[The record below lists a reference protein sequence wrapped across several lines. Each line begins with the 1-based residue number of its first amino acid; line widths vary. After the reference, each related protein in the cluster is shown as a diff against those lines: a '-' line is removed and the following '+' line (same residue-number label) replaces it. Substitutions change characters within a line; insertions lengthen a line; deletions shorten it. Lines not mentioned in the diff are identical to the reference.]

1 MTDILAKDVNS
12 NSGQP
17 PFAGDGKKP
26 DEEKK
31 RRGGIWFRILAVL
44 LFLGALV
51 EGAILY
57 ADRAAKNVEATP
69 APQPVVA
76 APQPVVV
83 APQPVAEKHAPKE
96 KVENAYFFRIDGKD
110 VEGRTASFDYIIVT
124 NDYTWVKGS
133 TTEVVAN
140 DTVIPEEETADRII
154 TPKVKESFASA
165 LDLIAVGLA
174 SREGDR
180 EAEEARA
187 LARAQ
192 TVAGWI
198 SKVSDASIPLWTLTL
213 GQYDRDACKAQQD
226 ADSSY
231 ERPVLLA
238 SVRARADGVNLT
250 EAFADAL
257 TGHDNLPS
265 RNCYSQ
271 FDLVK
276 IR

>member
-1 MTDILAKDVNS
+1 VTDILAKDVHPS
-12 NSGQP
+12 PQP
-17 PFAGDGKKP
+17 SSPVDGEKP
-26 DEEKK
+26 SEEKK
-31 RRGGIWFRILAVL
+31 RRGAIWFRLLAVL

-57 ADRAAKNVEATP
+57 AKHAAKPAEPVAAAP
-69 APQPVVA
+69 APQ
-76 APQPVVV
+76 
-83 APQPVAEKHAPKE
+83 PQPVAEKHAPKE
-96 KVENAYFFRIDGKD
+96 KVENAFFFRIDGKD
-110 VEGRTASFDYIIVT
+110 AAGRTASFDYIIVT

-133 TTEVVAN
+133 TTEVVSDN
-140 DTVIPEEETADRII
+140 QVIPQEEAADRII
-154 TPKVKESFASA
+154 TPKVRDSFASA

-192 TVAGWI
+192 TVAAWI
-198 SKVSDASIPLWTLTL
+198 TKVTDASIPLWTLNL
-213 GQYDRDACKAQQD
+213 GQYDKEACKNQQD
-226 ADSSY
+226 EDSSF

-238 SVRARADGVNLT
+238 SVRAKADGVNVA

-265 RNCYSQ
+265 RSCYSQ
-271 FDLVK
+271 FDLAKV
-276 IR
+276 R

>member
-1 MTDILAKDVNS
+1 MTDILAKNVNPGS
-12 NSGQP
+12 AQP
-17 PFAGDGKKP
+17 LLAGDREKP
-26 DEEKK
+26 REEKK
-31 RRGGIWFRILAVL
+31 RRAGIWLWILAVL
-44 LFLGALV
+44 LFLAALV

-57 ADRAAKNVEATP
+57 AERAAKKVEAAP
-69 APQPVVA
+69 APQPVA
-76 APQPVVV
+76 VV
-83 APQPVAEKHAPKE
+83 PQPVADKSAPKE
-96 KVENAYFFRIDGKD
+96 RVENAYFFRIDGKD
-110 VEGRTASFDYIIVT
+110 AEGRSASFDYIIVT
-124 NDYTWVKGS
+124 SDFTWVKGS
-133 TTEVVAN
+133 TVEVVSN
-140 DTVIPEEETADRII
+140 DVVIPEEETADRII
-154 TPKVKESFASA
+154 TPKVRESFASA

-198 SKVSDASIPLWTLTL
+198 SKVTDASIPLWTLNL
-213 GQYDRDACKAQQD
+213 GQYDKEACKAKED

-238 SVRARADGVNLT
+238 SVRARAEGVNLT
-250 EAFADAL
+250 EAFSDAL
-257 TGHDNLPS
+257 SGHDNLPS
-265 RNCYSQ
+265 RDCYSQ